1 MSRLIIVMGIFML
14 IHASVVAQTA
24 EPNLGLP
31 DSIKQVDT
39 EWVDLDNDGLLEVL
53 LFMKTAT
60 ARSYAGIIKGDSVSP
75 LSELNKVFPI
85 LNHGAHLLADYNR
98 DNAIDLIIS
107 GEKNGV
113 ASTFVY
119 LNRGAYNFEKINSSL
134 PAFSKAAFMD
144 LDNNARAELI
154 ISGEDNNGYFT
165 KILKRISG
173 DTWVPV
179 HDSLKIHCS
188 AIETVDANGDGQMDL
203 FLSGKVNPD
212 SLFTGLFIN
221 RGNFYFNIKN
231 QTALAGQASRGD
243 FDGDGF
249 FEILLMAENKN
260 GEAVTVMYQKNGD
273 AYRLKDLPVR
283 LKNGRSFIA
292 DLNYDGMVDIN
303 YSGIRGNDTVNI
315 LEYSN
320 GQVIPLPDAQLISHR
335 FGDMKHDGNLD
346 LLTVKDDAAVAL
358 ELPNV
363 LMKSKNFGPGAPL
376 NAVALPVFN
385 RVFMYWDKPADDHT
399 PQKSLTYDVFLD
411 GAENYQSGEFD
422 LMKDKRLTV
431 THGNNGTQNFKLLR
445 KVSVDGLRFSIQSVD
460 NSFHAGS
467 VCLGGT
473 GVGGSPCATIAT
485 EAISACSKEKLV
497 FTSPP
502 TALWFSFSNGFVGI
516 GSEFSF
522 ADTKGDTIFYY
533 NPMGEACSLL
543 KAWAI
548 QIKDDTL
555 KVEKNE
561 KYVCADASVSFE
573 VEPGWGNVFWTSL
586 EHGDLGSSNTIT
598 IKATKPD
605 SITVKLSNTLG
616 CTIIRK
622 TAVKLSKSEVKVAVD
637 HFRIMKG
644 SNVQLQAS
652 GAQRYIWAPPTG
664 LSQPDVPN
672 PTASPSATTQ
682 YTVTGYDSLN
692 CASQAQ
698 VTIMV
703 EETGFIPNLFS
714 PNNDGQNDQLKI
726 YGLVSAQQFSISI
739 YDREGSLVY
748 KTSNLPEALQ
758 HGWDG
763 TKNGLKQPPG
773 VYFWK
778 VKGALAS
785 GPLLLNGKDSGSV
798 VLIR

>member
-1 MSRLIIVMGIFML
+1 MRFIIVMGFLVLFQI
-14 IHASVVAQTA
+14 SVTAQISDPTIA
-24 EPNLGLP
+24 LP
-31 DSIKQVDT
+31 DSIIHTDA
-39 EWVDLDNDGLLEVL
+39 EWVDLDNDGLLDVL
-53 LFMKTAT
+53 LFMTSTTAK
-60 ARSYAGIIKGDSVSP
+60 SYAGIIKGDSVNP
-75 LSELNKVFPI
+75 LSQVNKVFPV
-85 LNHGAHLLADYNR
+85 LNHGAYLITDYNR
-98 DNAIDLIIS
+98 DNAMDFIIA

-113 ASTFVY
+113 ASTAVY
-119 LNRGAYNFEKINSSL
+119 LNKGAYNFEEMISTL
-134 PAFSKAAFMD
+134 PAFSKGSFMD
-144 LDNNARAELI
+144 LDNDARAELI
-154 ISGEDNNGYFT
+154 VSGEDNNGYFI
-165 KILKRISG
+165 KILKRISE
-173 DTWVPV
+173 DSWVVV
-179 HDSLKIHCS
+179 HDSLKIYCS
-188 AIETVDANGDGQMDL
+188 AIETIDANGDGQMDL
-203 FLSGKVNPD
+203 FVSGKVSPD
-212 SLFTGLFIN
+212 SLFAGFLIN
-221 RGNFYFNIKN
+221 KGNFYFDMKHT
-231 QTALAGQASRGD
+231 TALAGHASRGD
-243 FDGDGF
+243 VDGDGF
-249 FEILLMAENKN
+249 FEILLMAKN
-260 GEAVTVMYQKNGD
+260 ESGQEVTVMYQKNGD
-273 AYRLKDLPVR
+273 TYSLKDMPVR

-292 DLNYDGMVDIN
+292 DLDYDGMVDVN
-303 YSGIRGNDTVNI
+303 YYGERPNDTLNI

-320 GQVIPLPDAQLISHR
+320 GSVIQLPVAQLISHR

-346 LLTVKDDAAVAL
+346 LLTVKGASPVTL
-358 ELPNV
+358 KLPNV
-363 LMKSKNFGPGAPL
+363 LAKSKNLGPGAPF

-385 RVFMYWDKPADDHT
+385 RVFMYWDKPADDHS

-445 KVSVDGLRFSIQSVD
+445 KVSLEDLRFSIQSVD

-467 VCLGGT
+467 VCLGGV
-473 GVGGSPCATIAT
+473 GVGGPPCATVTT
-485 EAISACSKEKLV
+485 EEISACSKEKLV

-533 NPMGEACSLL
+533 NPMGEACSSL

-561 KYVCADASVSFE
+561 KYVCADASVSFK
-573 VEPGWGNVFWTSL
+573 VEPGWENILWTSH
-586 EHGDLGSSNTIT
+586 ENGNLGSSETIT

-605 SITVKLSNTLG
+605 SITVTLSNTLG

-622 TAVKLSKSEVKVAVD
+622 TSVKLSKSEVKVAVD
-637 HFRIMKG
+637 HFKIMKG
-644 SNVQLQAS
+644 NEVQLQAT
-652 GAQRYIWAPPTG
+652 GAQRYTWTPPAG
-664 LSQPDVPN
+664 LSQLDIPN
-672 PTASPSATTQ
+672 PTASPSATIQ

-692 CASQAQ
+692 CTSQAQ
-698 VTIMV
+698 VIITV

-714 PNNDGQNDQLKI
+714 PNDDGQNDQLKI
-726 YGLVSAQQFSISI
+726 YGVVSAQRFSISI

-748 KTSNLPEALQ
+748 KTSNLSEVLQ

-763 TKNGLKQPPG
+763 TKNGTKQPPG

-778 VKGALAS
+778 VTGELAS
-785 GPLLLNGKDSGSV
+785 GPLLLNGKDSGSI